1 MLQASHGDVDMF
13 PYDGIPP
20 CVVLVGA
27 IGAGKTCL
35 AQVLAYGETLG
46 SLPTTAPLCYNLP
59 GFVLWDTPG
68 DDRFSWTCE
77 PLLKRADL
85 VLYCVACSD
94 PSSGETPEEP
104 SRLDTYRRLY
114 AGPVVVVRT
123 KLDLVLHSEE
133 DLPADAPCAMGAG
146 EFACSALFGH
156 GIADLQDFLAA
167 QAAQLRQAQCQ
178 TQTHK
183 PPQRRPKADKAECC

>member
-77 PLLKRADL
+77 PLA
-85 VLYCVACSD
+85 
-94 PSSGETPEEP
+94 
-104 SRLDTYRRLY
+104 
-114 AGPVVVVRT
+114 VRT
-123 KLDLVLHSEE
+123 E
-133 DLPADAPCAMGAG
+133 
-146 EFACSALFGH
+146 
-156 GIADLQDFLAA
+156 
-167 QAAQLRQAQCQ
+167 
-178 TQTHK
+178 
-183 PPQRRPKADKAECC
+183 